1 MRLLA
6 KIVLPVLVLVGGV
19 AVAGWLVWSKTE
31 LEPSAPLER
40 VWTVDVTEVAF
51 GQVRPELTLFG
62 EIVAGREVEMR
73 ALVAGQVIEVG
84 PAFMEG
90 GSVREGELLVAIDPF
105 EYRAALDERMARLAE
120 AKARLREIAARHRS
134 EGEALAGDREQLD
147 ITGRDL
153 ERLRRLHA
161 KGTVSRKSL
170 DNSMM
175 AQSKQEQLVTTRLN
189 MLEAEAARLDQ
200 QRAVITR
207 FEVSVRRARRDLK
220 QTRVRA
226 PFDGFLLETEA
237 GLGKRVGVND
247 RLARLIDA
255 RRLEARFHI
264 SDERFGRILAAEGS
278 LKGRPARVIWRTGA
292 QALEFAATVDRSGAR
307 INPASG
313 GVDFYARLADAGLE
327 HPLRAGAFVEVRIAD
342 RAYDDV
348 ARLPESALHGGGTV
362 YVIEAGRLVARE
374 VLVVARVGTDVLVS
388 VGLSPG
394 ERVVTTRF
402 AEIGPGVR
410 VETP

>member
-84 PAFMEG
+84 PAFKDG
-90 GSVREGELLVAIDPF
+90 GSVRKGELLVAIDPF

-175 AQSKQEQLVTTRLN
+175 AQSKQKQLVSTRLN

-200 QRAVITR
+200 QRAVIAR

-226 PFDGFLLETEA
+226 PFDGFLLDIEA
-237 GLGKRVGVND
+237 ELGKRVGVND

-255 RRLEARFHI
+255 GRLEARFHI
-264 SDERFGRILAAEGS
+264 SDHRFGRILAAEGG
-278 LKGRPARVIWRTGA
+278 LQGRPARVIWRTGA
-292 QALEFAATVDRSGAR
+292 QALEFAATVDRGGAR
-307 INPASG
+307 IDPASG
-313 GVDFYARLADAGLE
+313 GVNFYARIADAGLE
-327 HPLRAGAFVEVRIAD
+327 QPLRAGAFVEVRIAD

-348 ARLPESALHGGGTV
+348 ARLPESALHGSGTV